1 MKKAFLLLILI
12 FSNHI
17 IFSQIVKD
25 IYELDSINNL
35 LTEEVKKIIDKNVS
49 EKETVF
55 LGEAVHFSGT
65 DFLAKT
71 EFIKY
76 LVIEHQYK
84 DIAFESDFFALL
96 FDHNKSNLY
105 PLWSKS
111 NQCEELFDFLKKNN
125 VTIWGFDNK
134 LHSDYS
140 RNNFTTKLSEI
151 LNDGGIKLDNE
162 FIRITNL
169 IIANQFDSRK
179 ILSQKEINY
188 VRNYIVEIQS
198 DEAIKAN
205 KLWYQILENFKTAI
219 KLYTVK
225 DNISHKN
232 GIPIRDKQ
240 MANNL
245 DYLVK
250 QNVNKKFIVWL
261 ANGHMSKSNDESMEG
276 QTMGYQ
282 FRELN
287 PNSSYHIAV
296 ASIRLPNRNEKSI
309 IKASKNK
316 NSILSLLPSLD
327 INYFV
332 DTKTL
337 TSENISL
344 GNKIFDDM
352 YIFNL
357 KSNKI
362 NLLNHFDALVFIA
375 KGETVTYDSD

>member
-1 MKKAFLLLILI
+1 M
-12 FSNHI
+12 
-17 IFSQIVKD
+17 
-25 IYELDSINNL
+25 
-35 LTEEVKKIIDKNVS
+35 
-49 EKETVF
+49 
-55 LGEAVHFSGT
+55 
-65 DFLAKT
+65 
-71 EFIKY
+71 
-76 LVIEHQYK
+76 
-84 DIAFESDFFALL
+84 
-96 FDHNKSNLY
+96 
-105 PLWSKS
+105 WSKS

-151 LNDGGIKLDNE
+151 LNDGGIKIDNE

-198 DEAIKAN
+198 DEIIKAN
-205 KLWYQILENFKTAI
+205 KLWYQILENKLWYQILENFKTTI
-219 KLYTVK
+219 ELYTVK

-240 MANNL
+240 MAKNL

-296 ASIRLPNRNEKSI
+296 GSIRLPERNERSI

-327 INYFV
+327 SNYFV

-357 KSNKI
+357 QNNKI

-375 KGETVTYDSD
+375 KGEKVKYDSD